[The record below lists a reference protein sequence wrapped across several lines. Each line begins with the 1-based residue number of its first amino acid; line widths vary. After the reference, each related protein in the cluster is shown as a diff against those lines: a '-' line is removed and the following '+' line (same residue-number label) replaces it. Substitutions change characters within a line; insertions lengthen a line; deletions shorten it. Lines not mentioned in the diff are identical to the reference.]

1 MCNMNKSRKKAM
13 VSTSQSTVKTSR
25 LTKMTRVATLGLLMT
40 LPLTSVAQR
49 LLTLDSCRAMALR
62 NNKQMGVAKM
72 KQEVNANLRKS
83 ARTQYLPKVN
93 AVGGYM
99 WMNREISI
107 LNDDQ
112 KEALSNLGTNATGKL
127 QDALS
132 PLVSSLPAS
141 TQAKMAGDMTAFGGV
156 LNQLG
161 AGIVDSFRTD
171 TRNMMGGA
179 VTVTQPVFMGGALV
193 AANKMA
199 DINEEMAENSLE
211 MKRQNT
217 LFNIDQVY
225 WQVVSLRHKQTL
237 AESYVELVK
246 KLKGDV
252 QKMIDQGVATKGD
265 GLSVGVRVNEAEMAL
280 TQVQDGLALSK
291 MLLCQLIGLDE
302 DEAIE
307 LADEQPLSAKEG
319 SNYTQG
325 VKSAEGLTSPLINME
340 LQGGG
345 AARPELKILQNTVD
359 LSQQTT
365 NVLKAGNLPT
375 VLLTGGYM
383 VSNPNTFNGF
393 EKKFGGVWNVGVVV
407 RVPVWNWG
415 DVKYKV
421 RASKG
426 ATAMAKLELDDAR
439 EMISLQVRQG
449 NFKVKEAQKKL
460 SMAQSNVAN
469 ADENLRMAN
478 LAFKE
483 GTASFTTV
491 MEAQTAWNAAQSQL
505 IDAEIGVKLSEVELQ
520 KALGTLAP

>member
-1 MCNMNKSRKKAM
+1 MNKKKKR
-13 VSTSQSTVKTSR
+13 TV
-25 LTKMTRVATLGLLMT
+25 MARVIGLGLLVL
-40 LPLTSVAQR
+40 LPMSGECQR
-49 LLTLDSCRAMALR
+49 VLTLDSCRAMALR

-83 ARTQYLPKVN
+83 ARTAYLPKVN
-93 AVGGYM
+93 AVGGYL
-99 WMNREISI
+99 WMSREMSI

-112 KEALSNLGTNATGKL
+112 KEALSNMGTNTTAKL
-127 QDALS
+127 QDALA
-132 PLVSSLPAS
+132 PLASALPAA
-141 TQAKMAGDMTAFGGV
+141 TQQKMAGDLAAFGGA
-156 LNQLG
+156 LNQVG
-161 AGIVDSFRTD
+161 AGIVDGFRTD

-199 DINEEMAENSLE
+199 DINEEMAANSLE
-211 MKRQNT
+211 MKKQNT
-217 LFNIDQVY
+217 LYNIDQVY

-246 KLKGDV
+246 KLKTDV
-252 QKMIDQGVATKGD
+252 QKMIDQGVSTKGD

-302 DEAIE
+302 DEAIT
-307 LADEQPLSAKEG
+307 LADEENESLPSNPNTLSTP
-319 SNYTQG
+319 SNLNYD
-325 VKSAEGLTSPLINME
+325 N
-340 LQGGG
+340 
-345 AARPELKILQNTVD
+345 RPELKVLQNTVD
-359 LSQQTT
+359 LSKQTT
-365 NVLKAGNLPT
+365 NALKAGNLPT

-393 EKKFGGVWNVGVVV
+393 EKKFGGVWNIGVVV

-426 ATAMAKLELDDAR
+426 ATAMANLELDDAR
-439 EMISLQVRQG
+439 EMISLQVRQS

-460 SMAQSNVAN
+460 TMAQSNVAN

-520 KALGTLAP
+520 KALGTLQ

>member
-1 MCNMNKSRKKAM
+1 MNKKKKR
-13 VSTSQSTVKTSR
+13 TV
-25 LTKMTRVATLGLLMT
+25 MARVIGLGLLVL
-40 LPLTSVAQR
+40 LPMSGECQR
-49 LLTLDSCRAMALR
+49 VLTLDSCRAMALR

-83 ARTQYLPKVN
+83 ARTAYLPKVN
-93 AVGGYM
+93 AVGGYL
-99 WMNREISI
+99 WMSREMSI

-112 KEALSNLGTNATGKL
+112 KEALSNMGTNTTAKL
-127 QDALS
+127 QDALA
-132 PLVSSLPAS
+132 PLASALPAA
-141 TQAKMAGDMTAFGGV
+141 TQQKMAGDLAAFGGA
-156 LNQLG
+156 LNQVG
-161 AGIVDSFRTD
+161 AGIVDGFRTD

-199 DINEEMAENSLE
+199 DINEEMAANSLE
-211 MKRQNT
+211 MKKQNT
-217 LFNIDQVY
+217 LYNIDQVY

-246 KLKGDV
+246 KLKTDV
-252 QKMIDQGVATKGD
+252 QKMIDQGVSTKGD

-302 DEAIE
+302 DEAIT
-307 LADEQPLSAKEG
+307 LADEENESLPSNPNTLSTP
-319 SNYTQG
+319 SNLNYD
-325 VKSAEGLTSPLINME
+325 N
-340 LQGGG
+340 
-345 AARPELKILQNTVD
+345 RPELKVLQNTVD
-359 LSQQTT
+359 LSKQTT
-365 NVLKAGNLPT
+365 NALKAGNLPT

-383 VSNPNTFNGF
+383 VSNPNPFNGF
-393 EKKFGGVWNVGVVV
+393 EKEFGGVWNVGVVV

-426 ATAMAKLELDDAR
+426 ATAMANLELEDAR
-439 EMISLQVRQG
+439 EMISLQVRQS

-460 SMAQSNVAN
+460 TMAQSNVAN

-520 KALGTLAP
+520 KALGTLQ

>member
-1 MCNMNKSRKKAM
+1 MNKS
-13 VSTSQSTVKTSR
+13 KTK
-25 LTKMTRVATLGLLMT
+25 TTMMARVLMLGLLVL
-40 LPLTSVAQR
+40 LPSMAGAQR
-49 LLTLDSCRAMALR
+49 ILTLDSCRAMALR

-83 ARTQYLPKVN
+83 ARTQYLPKIN
-93 AVGGYM
+93 ALGGYM
-99 WMNREISI
+99 WMSREISI

-112 KEALSNLGTNATGKL
+112 KEALGSMGTNTAAKL
-127 QDALS
+127 QDALA
-132 PLVSSLPAS
+132 PLTSALPAA
-141 TQAKMAGDMTAFGGV
+141 TQQKMAGDMAAFAGALDQV
-156 LNQLG
+156 G
-161 AGIVDSFRTD
+161 AGIVDGFRTD
-171 TRNMMGGA
+171 TRNMMAGA

-199 DINEEMAENSLE
+199 DINEEMAANSLE
-211 MKRQNT
+211 MKRQGT
-217 LFNIDQVY
+217 IYNIDQAY

-237 AESYVELVK
+237 AESYVALVK
-246 KLKGDV
+246 KLKDDV

-302 DEAIE
+302 ETEIT
-307 LADEQPLSAKEG
+307 LADEESADLQANQNTLSTP
-319 SNYTQG
+319 SNLNYD
-325 VKSAEGLTSPLINME
+325 N
-340 LQGGG
+340 
-345 AARPELKILQNTVD
+345 RPELKVLQNTVD
-359 LSQQTT
+359 LSRQTT
-365 NVLKAGNLPT
+365 NALKAGNLPT

-426 ATAMAKLELDDAR
+426 ATAMANLELDDAR
-439 EMISLQVRQG
+439 EMISLQVRQS

-460 SMAQSNVAN
+460 TMAQSNVAN

-483 GTASFTTV
+483 GTASYTTV
-491 MEAQTAWNAAQSQL
+491 MEAQTAWNQAQSQK

-520 KALGTLAP
+520 KALGTLQ

>member
-1 MCNMNKSRKKAM
+1 MKNSKK
-13 VSTSQSTVKTSR
+13 K
-25 LTKMTRVATLGLLMT
+25 LTEMARAVTLGLFGLFFASEAAYGAEQPSEAGT
-40 LPLTSVAQR
+40 QR

-62 NNKQMGVAKM
+62 NNKQMGVAKV

-99 WMNREISI
+99 WMSREIS
-107 LNDDQ
+107 LLSDDQ
-112 KEALSNLGTNATGKL
+112 KEALSNLGTIATSKL
-127 QDALS
+127 QNAPETVTS
-132 PLVSSLPAS
+132 QLPAA
-141 TQAKMAGDMTAFGGV
+141 TAGDMGQFAGA
-156 LNQLG
+156 LNQVG
-161 AGIVDSFRTD
+161 ASLVEGFRTD
-171 TRNMMGGA
+171 TRNMFAGA

-193 AANKMA
+193 AANKIA
-199 DINEEMAENSLE
+199 DINEQMAANSLE

-217 LFNIDQVY
+217 LYNIDQMY

-302 DEAIE
+302 DEAIT
-307 LADEQPLSAKEG
+307 LADEESAGLGTEIA
-319 SNYTQG
+319 
-325 VKSAEGLTSPLINME
+325 AEPQHAG
-340 LQGGG
+340 QAD
-345 AARPELKILQNTVD
+345 AAFVNRPELKVLQNTVD
-359 LSQQTT
+359 LSRQTT
-365 NVLKAGNLPT
+365 NALKAGNLPT

-393 EKKFGGVWNVGVVV
+393 EKKFGGVWNIGVVV

-426 ATAMAKLELDDAR
+426 ATTMANLELDDAR
-439 EMISLQVRQG
+439 EMISLQVRQS

-460 SMAQSNVAN
+460 TMAQSNVAN

-520 KALGTLAP
+520 KALGTLQ

>member
-1 MCNMNKSRKKAM
+1 MKNSKK
-13 VSTSQSTVKTSR
+13 K
-25 LTKMTRVATLGLLMT
+25 LTEMARAVTLGLFGLFFASEAAYGAEQ
-40 LPLTSVAQR
+40 PSVAGTQR

-62 NNKQMGVAKM
+62 NNKQMGVAKV

-99 WMNREISI
+99 WMSREIS
-107 LNDDQ
+107 LLSDDQ
-112 KEALSNLGTNATGKL
+112 KEALSNLGTIATSKL
-127 QDALS
+127 QNAPEPVTS
-132 PLVSSLPAS
+132 QLPAA
-141 TQAKMAGDMTAFGGV
+141 TAGDMGQFAGA
-156 LNQLG
+156 LNQVGVGLVEG
-161 AGIVDSFRTD
+161 FRTD
-171 TRNMMGGA
+171 TRNMFAGA

-193 AANKMA
+193 AANKIA
-199 DINEEMAENSLE
+199 DINEQMAANSLE

-217 LFNIDQVY
+217 LYNIDQMY

-302 DEAIE
+302 DEAIT
-307 LADEQPLSAKEG
+307 LADEESAGLGTEIA
-319 SNYTQG
+319 
-325 VKSAEGLTSPLINME
+325 AEPQHAG
-340 LQGGG
+340 QAD
-345 AARPELKILQNTVD
+345 AAFANRPELKVLQNTVD
-359 LSQQTT
+359 LSRQTT
-365 NVLKAGNLPT
+365 NALKAGNLPT

-393 EKKFGGVWNVGVVV
+393 EKKFGGVWNIGVVV

-426 ATAMAKLELDDAR
+426 ATTMANLELDDAR
-439 EMISLQVRQG
+439 EMISLQVRQS

-460 SMAQSNVAN
+460 TMAQSNVAN

-520 KALGTLAP
+520 KALGTLQ

>member
-1 MCNMNKSRKKAM
+1 MNKLRKKTM
-13 VSTSQSTVKTSR
+13 VSTSRS
-25 LTKMTRVATLGLLMT
+25 TKMTRVAMLGLLML
-40 LPLTSVAQR
+40 LPLISEAQR

-62 NNKQMGVAKM
+62 NNKQLGVAKM
-72 KQEVNANLRKS
+72 KQEVNANQRKS

-93 AVGGYM
+93 AMGGYM
-99 WMNREISI
+99 WMSREISL

-112 KEALSNLGTNATGKL
+112 KEALSNLGTTATGKL

-132 PLVSSLPAS
+132 PLVSSLPEA
-141 TQAKMAGDMTAFGGV
+141 TQAKMTGDMAAFGGV
-156 LNQLG
+156 LNQVG
-161 AGIVDSFRTD
+161 TRIVDGLQPDHRS
-171 TRNMMGGA
+171 MMAGA

-199 DINEEMAENSLE
+199 DINEDMAANSLE

-217 LFNIDQVY
+217 LYNIDQAY

-237 AESYVELVK
+237 ELVK
-246 KLKGDV
+246 KLKRDV
-252 QKMIDQGVATKGD
+252 QKMIDQGVSTKGD

-302 DEAIE
+302 DEAIT
-307 LADEQPLSAKEG
+307 LADEES
-319 SNYTQG
+319 T
-325 VKSAEGLTSPLINME
+325 GLVSYVATEPQRIG
-340 LQGGG
+340 QAD
-345 AARPELKILQNTVD
+345 AAFVNRPELKVLQNTVD
-359 LSQQTT
+359 LSRQTT

-383 VSNPNTFNGF
+383 VSNPNPFNGF
-393 EKKFGGVWNVGVVV
+393 EKEFGGVWNVGVIV

-426 ATAMAKLELDDAR
+426 ATAMAKLELEDAR
-439 EMISLQVRQG
+439 EMISLQVRQS

-460 SMAQSNVAN
+460 TMAQSNVAN

-491 MEAQTAWNAAQSQL
+491 MEAQTAWNSAQSQL

-520 KALGTLAP
+520 KALGTLQ

>member
-1 MCNMNKSRKKAM
+1 MNKKKKR
-13 VSTSQSTVKTSR
+13 TV
-25 LTKMTRVATLGLLMT
+25 MARVIGLGLLVL
-40 LPLTSVAQR
+40 LPMSGECQR
-49 LLTLDSCRAMALR
+49 VLTLDSCRAMALR

-83 ARTQYLPKVN
+83 ARTAYLPKVN
-93 AVGGYM
+93 AVGGYL
-99 WMNREISI
+99 WMSREMSI

-112 KEALSNLGTNATGKL
+112 KEALSNMGTNTTAKL
-127 QDALS
+127 QDALA
-132 PLVSSLPAS
+132 PLASALPAA
-141 TQAKMAGDMTAFGGV
+141 TQQKMAGDLAAFGGA
-156 LNQLG
+156 LNQVG
-161 AGIVDSFRTD
+161 AGIVDGFRTD

-199 DINEEMAENSLE
+199 DINEEMAANSLE
-211 MKRQNT
+211 MKKQNT
-217 LFNIDQVY
+217 LYNIDQVY

-246 KLKGDV
+246 KLKTDV
-252 QKMIDQGVATKGD
+252 QKMIDQGVSTKGD

-302 DEAIE
+302 DEAIT
-307 LADEQPLSAKEG
+307 LADEGNESLPSNPNTLSTP
-319 SNYTQG
+319 SNLNYD
-325 VKSAEGLTSPLINME
+325 N
-340 LQGGG
+340 
-345 AARPELKILQNTVD
+345 RPELKVLQNTVD
-359 LSQQTT
+359 LSKQTT
-365 NVLKAGNLPT
+365 NALKAGNLPT

-383 VSNPNTFNGF
+383 VSNPNPFNGF
-393 EKKFGGVWNVGVVV
+393 EKEFGGVWNVGVVV

-426 ATAMAKLELDDAR
+426 ATAMANLELDDAR
-439 EMISLQVRQG
+439 EMISLQVRQS

-460 SMAQSNVAN
+460 TMAQSNVAN

-520 KALGTLAP
+520 KALGTLQ

>member
-1 MCNMNKSRKKAM
+1 MNSKFNILIMNRKKK
-13 VSTSQSTVKTSR
+13 TKTVMAR
-25 LTKMTRVATLGLLMT
+25 AATLALLVL
-40 LPLTSVAQR
+40 LPLSGNAQR

-62 NNKQMGVAKM
+62 NNRQMGVAKI

-99 WMNREISI
+99 WMSREISI

-112 KEALSNLGTNATGKL
+112 KEALSNMGTNTTAKL
-127 QDALS
+127 QEALA
-132 PLVSSLPAS
+132 PLASTLPAES
-141 TQAKMAGDMTAFGGV
+141 QAKMAGDMTQFAGA
-156 LNQLG
+156 LNQVG
-161 AGIVDSFRTD
+161 AGIVDGFRTD
-171 TRNMMGGA
+171 TRNMAAGA

-199 DINEEMAENSLE
+199 DINEQMASNTLE

-217 LFNIDQVY
+217 LFNIDQAY

-237 AESYVELVK
+237 AESYVALVK

-265 GLSVGVRVNEAEMAL
+265 GLNVGVRVNEAEMAL
-280 TQVQDGLALSK
+280 TQVTDGLELSK
-291 MLLCQLIGLDE
+291 MLLCQMIGLDE
-302 DEAIE
+302 ETEIT
-307 LADEQPLSAKEG
+307 LADEESD
-319 SNYTQG
+319 
-325 VKSAEGLTSPLINME
+325 GLTGISGQSE
-340 LQGGG
+340 LSGTTDI
-345 AARPELKILQNTVD
+345 AVANRPELKVLQNTVD
-359 LSQQTT
+359 LSKQTT
-365 NVLKAGNLPT
+365 NALKAGNLPT
-375 VLLTGGYM
+375 VLVTGGYM
-383 VSNPNTFNGF
+383 ISNPNTFNGF

-407 RVPVWNWG
+407 RIPVWNWG

-426 ATAMAKLELDDAR
+426 ATAMANLELDDAR
-439 EMISLQVRQG
+439 EMVNLQVKQS

-460 SMAQSNVAN
+460 TMAQSNVAN

-483 GTASFTTV
+483 GTASYTTV
-491 MEAQTAWNAAQSQL
+491 MEAQTAWNQAQSQK

-520 KALGTLAP
+520 KALGTLE

>member
-1 MCNMNKSRKKAM
+1 MNNSKK
-13 VSTSQSTVKTSR
+13 K
-25 LTKMTRVATLGLLMT
+25 LTGMAWAVTLGLLVL
-40 LPLTSVAQR
+40 LPLSADAQR

-62 NNKQMGVAKM
+62 NNKQMRVATM
-72 KQEVNANLRKS
+72 KLEVSANQRKS

-93 AVGGYM
+93 AMGGYI
-99 WMNREISI
+99 WMSREMSL

-112 KEALSNLGTNATGKL
+112 KEALVSLGTNATGKL

-132 PLVSSLPAS
+132 PLVSALPAA
-141 TQAKMAGDMTAFGGV
+141 TQAKIAGDMGQFAGA
-156 LNQLG
+156 LNHVGTNLVEG
-161 AGIVDSFRTD
+161 FRTD
-171 TRNMMGGA
+171 TRNMFAGA

-193 AANKMA
+193 AANKIA
-199 DINEEMAENSLE
+199 DINEQMAANSLE

-217 LFNIDQVY
+217 LYNIDQVY
-225 WQVVSLRHKQTL
+225 WQVVSLHHKQTL

-246 KLKGDV
+246 KLKSDV

-302 DEAIE
+302 DEAIT
-307 LADEQPLSAKEG
+307 LADEESRPQPLPIGEG
-319 SNYTQG
+319 SNYSQG
-325 VKSAEGLTSPLINME
+325 GLSVEEPTTSLPYMEGL
-340 LQGGG
+340 GGG
-345 AARPELKILQNTVD
+345 SSRPELKILQNAVD
-359 LSQQTT
+359 LSRQTT
-365 NVLKAGNLPT
+365 NALKAGNLPT

-383 VSNPNTFNGF
+383 VSNPNTFNSF

-415 DVKYKV
+415 EVKYKV

-426 ATAMAKLELDDAR
+426 ATAMAKLELEDAR
-439 EMISLQVRQG
+439 EMINLQVRQS
-449 NFKVKEAQKKL
+449 NFKLKEAQKKL
-460 SMAQSNVAN
+460 TMAQSNVAN

-520 KALGTLAP
+520 KALGTLQ

>member
-1 MCNMNKSRKKAM
+1 M
-13 VSTSQSTVKTSR
+13 
-25 LTKMTRVATLGLLMT
+25 
-40 LPLTSVAQR
+40 
-49 LLTLDSCRAMALR
+49 
-62 NNKQMGVAKM
+62 
-72 KQEVNANLRKS
+72 
-83 ARTQYLPKVN
+83 
-93 AVGGYM
+93 
-99 WMNREISI
+99 
-107 LNDDQ
+107 
-112 KEALSNLGTNATGKL
+112 
-127 QDALS
+127 
-132 PLVSSLPAS
+132 
-141 TQAKMAGDMTAFGGV
+141 
-156 LNQLG
+156 
-161 AGIVDSFRTD
+161 
-171 TRNMMGGA
+171 
-179 VTVTQPVFMGGALV
+179 
-193 AANKMA
+193 
-199 DINEEMAENSLE
+199 
-211 MKRQNT
+211 
-217 LFNIDQVY
+217 Y

-252 QKMIDQGVATKGD
+252 QKMIDQGVSTKGD

-302 DEAIE
+302 NEAIT
-307 LADEQPLSAKEG
+307 LADEES
-319 SNYTQG
+319 T
-325 VKSAEGLTSPLINME
+325 GLDSYVATEPQRIG
-340 LQGGG
+340 QAD
-345 AARPELKILQNTVD
+345 AAFANRPELKVLQNTVD
-359 LSQQTT
+359 LSRQTT
-365 NVLKAGNLPT
+365 NALKAGNLPT

-426 ATAMAKLELDDAR
+426 ATAMANLELDDAR
-439 EMISLQVRQG
+439 EMISLQVRQS

-460 SMAQSNVAN
+460 TMAQSNVAN

-491 MEAQTAWNAAQSQL
+491 MEAQTAWNSAQSQL

-520 KALGTLAP
+520 KALGTLQ

>member
-1 MCNMNKSRKKAM
+1 MNNSKKKPTGM
-13 VSTSQSTVKTSR
+13 V
-25 LTKMTRVATLGLLMT
+25 RVATLGLLLL
-40 LPLTSVAQR
+40 LPLASGAQSLRTGDGTSGVR

-72 KQEVNANLRKS
+72 KQEVNTNLRKS

-99 WMNREISI
+99 WMSREISI

-112 KEALSNLGTNATGKL
+112 KEALSNMGTNTTAKL

-132 PLVSSLPAS
+132 PLVSQLPAA
-141 TQAKMAGDMTAFGGV
+141 TQQKMAGDMAAFGGA
-156 LNQLG
+156 LNQVG
-161 AGIVDSFRTD
+161 TGIVDGFRTD
-171 TRNMMGGA
+171 TRNMFAGA
-179 VTVTQPVFMGGALV
+179 VTVTQPVFMGGAIV

-199 DINEEMAENSLE
+199 DINEKMAANSLE
-211 MKRQNT
+211 MKKQGT
-217 LFNIDQVY
+217 LYNIDQAY

-237 AESYVELVK
+237 AESYVALVK

-265 GLSVGVRVNEAEMAL
+265 GLSVSVRVNEAEMAL
-280 TQVQDGLALSK
+280 TQVTDGLELSK
-291 MLLCQLIGLDE
+291 MLLCQLCGLPE
-302 DEAIE
+302 DEEIT
-307 LADEQPLSAKEG
+307 LADEESEALFAEQK
-319 SNYTQG
+319 
-325 VKSAEGLTSPLINME
+325 VKSEAEGGTDVAFLN
-340 LQGGG
+340 
-345 AARPELKILQNTVD
+345 RPELKLLQNTVD
-359 LSQQTT
+359 LSRQTT

-407 RVPVWNWG
+407 RVPIWNWG

-426 ATAMAKLELDDAR
+426 ATAMANLELDDAR
-439 EMISLQVRQG
+439 EMINLQVRQS

-460 SMAQSNVAN
+460 ALAEANVAN

-491 MEAQTAWNAAQSQL
+491 MEAQTAWQLAQTQK
-505 IDAEIGVKLSEVELQ
+505 IDAEIGVKISQVELQ

>member
-1 MCNMNKSRKKAM
+1 MKRTKTRIAS
-13 VSTSQSTVKTSR
+13 VSL
-25 LTKMTRVATLGLLMT
+25 LTLLFAVHCS
-40 LPLTSVAQR
+40 LSVQAQR

-62 NNKQMGVAKM
+62 NNKQMSVAKM

-83 ARTQYLPKVN
+83 ARTAYLPKVN
-93 AVGGYM
+93 AVGGYL
-99 WMNREISI
+99 WMSREMSI

-112 KEALSNLGTNATGKL
+112 KEALSNMGTNTTAKL
-127 QDALS
+127 QDALA
-132 PLVSSLPAS
+132 PLASQLPAA
-141 TQAKMAGDMTAFGGV
+141 TQQKMAGDMAAFGGA
-156 LNQLG
+156 LNQVG
-161 AGIVDSFRTD
+161 EGIVEGFRTD
-171 TRNMMGGA
+171 TRNMFGGA

-193 AANKMA
+193 AANKIA
-199 DINEEMAENSLE
+199 DINEKMAANTLE

-217 LFNIDQVY
+217 LYNRDQVY

-307 LADEQPLSAKEG
+307 LADETTHPQPLPVREG
-319 SNYTQG
+319 SDYSQG
-325 VKSAEGLTSPLINME
+325 GLSAEELTTPLSVREGL
-340 LQGGG
+340 GGG
-345 AARPELKILQNTVD
+345 SSRPELKILQNTVD
-359 LSQQTT
+359 LSKQTT
-365 NVLKAGNLPT
+365 NALKAGNLPT

-383 VSNPNTFNGF
+383 VSNPNPFNGF
-393 EKKFGGVWNVGVVV
+393 EKEFGGVWNVGVVV

-426 ATAMAKLELDDAR
+426 ATAMANLELEDAR
-439 EMISLQVRQG
+439 ELISLQVRQS

-460 SMAQSNVAN
+460 TMAQSNVAN

-491 MEAQTAWNAAQSQL
+491 MEAQTAWNQAQSQL

>member
-1 MCNMNKSRKKAM
+1 MKNSKK
-13 VSTSQSTVKTSR
+13 K
-25 LTKMTRVATLGLLMT
+25 LTEMARAVTLGLFGLFFASEAAYGAEQ
-40 LPLTSVAQR
+40 PSVAGTQR

-62 NNKQMGVAKM
+62 NNKQMGVAKV

-99 WMNREISI
+99 WMSREISL

-112 KEALSNLGTNATGKL
+112 KEALSNLGTIVTSKL
-127 QDALS
+127 QNAPEPVTS
-132 PLVSSLPAS
+132 QLPAV
-141 TQAKMAGDMTAFGGV
+141 TAGDMEQFAGA
-156 LNQLG
+156 LNQVG
-161 AGIVDSFRTD
+161 AGLVEGFRTD
-171 TRNMMGGA
+171 TRNMFAGA

-193 AANKMA
+193 AANKIA
-199 DINEEMAENSLE
+199 DINEQMAANSLE

-217 LFNIDQVY
+217 LYNIDQMY

-302 DEAIE
+302 DEAIT
-307 LADEQPLSAKEG
+307 LADEESAGLGMEIA
-319 SNYTQG
+319 
-325 VKSAEGLTSPLINME
+325 AEPQHAG
-340 LQGGG
+340 QAD
-345 AARPELKILQNTVD
+345 AAFANRPELKVLQNTVD
-359 LSQQTT
+359 LSRQTT
-365 NVLKAGNLPT
+365 NALKAGNLPT

-393 EKKFGGVWNVGVVV
+393 EKKFGGVWNIGVVV

-426 ATAMAKLELDDAR
+426 ATTMANLELDDAR
-439 EMISLQVRQG
+439 EMISLQVRQS

-460 SMAQSNVAN
+460 TMAQSNVAN

-520 KALGTLAP
+520 KALGTLQ

>member
-1 MCNMNKSRKKAM
+1 MNKSRKKL
-13 VSTSQSTVKTSR
+13 TV
-25 LTKMTRVATLGLLMT
+25 MTRMTILVTLMM
-40 LPLTSVAQR
+40 LPLTSEAQR

-99 WMNREISI
+99 WMSREISM

-112 KEALSNLGTNATGKL
+112 KEALSSLGTNATGKL

-132 PLVSSLPAS
+132 PLVSVLPAA
-141 TQAKMAGDMTAFGGV
+141 TQAKMAGDMSQFAGT
-156 LNQLG
+156 LNHVG
-161 AGIVDSFRTD
+161 AGLVDGFRTD
-171 TRNMMGGA
+171 TRNMFAGA

-193 AANKMA
+193 AANKIA
-199 DINEEMAENSLE
+199 DINEQMAANSLE

-217 LFNIDQVY
+217 LYNIDQVY

-265 GLSVGVRVNEAEMAL
+265 GLSVSVRVNEAEMAL
-280 TQVQDGLALSK
+280 TQVTDGLALSK

-302 DEAIE
+302 DEVIT
-307 LADEQPLSAKEG
+307 LADEDSEEIRMNREEL
-319 SNYTQG
+319 
-325 VKSAEGLTSPLINME
+325 VVAEGGTSVAFQN
-340 LQGGG
+340 
-345 AARPELKILQNTVD
+345 RPELKVLENTVD
-359 LSQQTT
+359 LSRQTT
-365 NVLKAGNLPT
+365 NALKAGNLPT

-383 VSNPNTFNGF
+383 LSNPNTFNGF

-426 ATAMAKLELDDAR
+426 ATAMANLELDDAR
-439 EMISLQVRQG
+439 EMISLQVRQN

-460 SMAQSNVAN
+460 TMAQSNVAN

-520 KALGTLAP
+520 KALGTLR

>member
-1 MCNMNKSRKKAM
+1 MKNSKK
-13 VSTSQSTVKTSR
+13 K
-25 LTKMTRVATLGLLMT
+25 LTEMARAVTLGLFGLFFASEAAYGAEQ
-40 LPLTSVAQR
+40 PSVAGTQR

-62 NNKQMGVAKM
+62 NNKQMGVAKV

-99 WMNREISI
+99 WMSREISL

-112 KEALSNLGTNATGKL
+112 KEALSNLGTIATSKL
-127 QDALS
+127 QNAPEPVTS
-132 PLVSSLPAS
+132 QLPAA
-141 TQAKMAGDMTAFGGV
+141 TAGDMGQFAGA
-156 LNQLG
+156 LNQVG
-161 AGIVDSFRTD
+161 AGLVEGFRTD
-171 TRNMMGGA
+171 TRNMFAGA

-193 AANKMA
+193 AANKIA
-199 DINEEMAENSLE
+199 DINEQMAANSLE

-217 LFNIDQVY
+217 LYNIDQMY

-302 DEAIE
+302 DEAIT
-307 LADEQPLSAKEG
+307 LADEESAGLGTEIA
-319 SNYTQG
+319 
-325 VKSAEGLTSPLINME
+325 AEPQHAG
-340 LQGGG
+340 QAD
-345 AARPELKILQNTVD
+345 AAFANRPELKVLQNTVD
-359 LSQQTT
+359 LSRQTT
-365 NVLKAGNLPT
+365 NALKAGNLPT

-393 EKKFGGVWNVGVVV
+393 EKKFGGVWNIGVVV

-426 ATAMAKLELDDAR
+426 ATTMANLELDDAR
-439 EMISLQVRQG
+439 EMISLQVRQS

-460 SMAQSNVAN
+460 TMAQSNVAN

-520 KALGTLAP
+520 KALGTLQ